1 MEPSIKRTRFISSS
15 NVSLDMPITFMG
27 SNGDGGLRKLVAV
40 DNIMIRTMK
49 NDSIVVGQEP
59 ETDLREVNPPVQHS
73 AVQGDTSAGEPRLG

>member
-1 MEPSIKRTRFISSS
+1 
-15 NVSLDMPITFMG
+15 MPVTFMG
-27 SNGDGGLRKLVAV
+27 SNGDGLRKLVAV